1 MAPWNYPVM
10 LCMEPLIDA
19 VVEGGRAEN
28 NELLEQRFDHI
39 FFTESTSVGKIVLE
53 KVARYVTPVTL
64 ELGGKSP
71 CIVDK
76 TADIKVA
83 ARRIVFGKIL
93 NSGQTCVAPD
103 YLIVHPEVKNALFE
117 AMKKELIGMLGEKP
131 LEAEEYP
138 RMVNE
143 KHYERVMGLIKGEEV
158 IVGGY
163 GNPDT
168 LQIAPTILDKVT
180 LESPVMQEEIFG
192 TVVAFTCIFWW
203 RLHQRYDYAFDIF
216 RDGIWWSRRKRNE
229 KLSRKSRI

>member
-1 MAPWNYPVM
+1 MRRTVSGSAQVLVREPYGVTLVMAPWNYPVM

-39 FFTESTSVGKIVLE
+39 FFTGSTSVGKIVLE
-53 KVARYVTPVTL
+53 KV
-64 ELGGKSP
+64 
-71 CIVDK
+71 
-76 TADIKVA
+76 

-117 AMKKELIGMLGEKP
+117 AMKKELIAMLGEKP

-158 IVGGY
+158 
-163 GNPDT
+163 
-168 LQIAPTILDKVT
+168 
-180 LESPVMQEEIFG
+180 MQEEIFG
-192 TVVAFTCIFWW
+192 TAVAFTCIFWW

-216 RDGIWWSRRKRNE
+216 RDGIWWSRRKRNG

>member
-1 MAPWNYPVM
+1 MRRTVPGSAQVLVREPYGVTLVMAPWNYPVM

-53 KVARYVTPVTL
+53 K
-64 ELGGKSP
+64 
-71 CIVDK
+71 
-76 TADIKVA
+76 A

-216 RDGIWWSRRKRNE
+216 RDGIWWNRRKRNG

>member
-1 MAPWNYPVM
+1 MRRTVSGSAQVLVREPYGVTLVMAPWNYPMM

-39 FFTESTSVGKIVLE
+39 FFTGSTSVGKIVLE
-53 KVARYVTPVTL
+53 K
-64 ELGGKSP
+64 
-71 CIVDK
+71 
-76 TADIKVA
+76 A

-216 RDGIWWSRRKRNE
+216 RDGIWWSRRKRNG

>member
-1 MAPWNYPVM
+1 MRRTVPGSAQVLVREPYGVTLVMAPWNYPVM

-28 NELLEQRFDHI
+28 NELLEKRFDHI
-39 FFTESTSVGKIVLE
+39 FFTGSTSVGKIVLE
-53 KVARYVTPVTL
+53 K
-64 ELGGKSP
+64 
-71 CIVDK
+71 
-76 TADIKVA
+76 A

-103 YLIVHPEVKNALFE
+103 YLIAHPEVKNALFE

-216 RDGIWWSRRKRNE
+216 RDGIWWNRRKRNG

>member
-39 FFTESTSVGKIVLE
+39 FFTGSTSVRKIVLE
-53 KVARYVTPVTL
+53 
-64 ELGGKSP
+64 E
-71 CIVDK
+71 
-76 TADIKVA
+76 A

-103 YLIVHPEVKNALFE
+103 YLIVHPEVKNTLFE

-216 RDGIWWSRRKRNE
+216 RDGIWWSRRKRNG

>member
-53 KVARYVTPVTL
+53 KVAR
-64 ELGGKSP
+64 
-71 CIVDK
+71 
-76 TADIKVA
+76 
-83 ARRIVFGKIL
+83 RIVFGKIL

-103 YLIVHPEVKNALFE
+103 CLIVHPEVKNALFE
-117 AMKKELIGMLGEKP
+117 AMKKELIAMLGEKP

-216 RDGIWWSRRKRNE
+216 RDGIWWSRRKRNG

>member
-39 FFTESTSVGKIVLE
+39 FFTGSTSVGKIVLE
-53 KVARYVTPVTL
+53 KV
-64 ELGGKSP
+64 
-71 CIVDK
+71 
-76 TADIKVA
+76 

-158 IVGGY
+158 IVGCY

-216 RDGIWWSRRKRNE
+216 RDGIWWSRRKRNG